1 MQLVARGGKLNAVAI
16 ALQQHSPRFQTFFRD
31 QHQCTV
37 PIILALMF
45 TPNVLQRNVTTHS
58 LPHHN
63 HSHRI
68 EVIKLVIV
76 FFSLVWL
83 SSVWDIFFLKTR
95 AFSFYSFHASDG
107 VEKHQ
112 RTLSRLDLLI
122 LIFRAIHRFNKFQNV
137 ATQKN
142 FLFAEALGS
151 FLITVCFNCKFAAQF
166 YFWTFFI
173 ARCKKKAGFD
183 LDGKFHWRNILQ
195 FFGKM
200 QYWSIA
206 CAWVVIGQRDCYWG
220 AKWKK

>member
-122 LIFRAIHRFNKFQNV
+122 LIFRAIHRFN
-137 ATQKN
+137 N
-142 FLFAEALGS
+142 FKMLRRKRTFYSPKRLEV
-151 FLITVCFNCKFAAQF
+151 FLSLCASTANLQRN
-166 YFWTFFI
+166 FI
-173 ARCKKKAGFD
+173 
-183 LDGKFHWRNILQ
+183 
-195 FFGKM
+195 FGNFSS
-200 QYWSIA
+200 Q
-206 CAWVVIGQRDCYWG
+206 G
-220 AKWKK
+220 AKKSWIWLGWKIPLKKYFAVLWKNAILVDCMRLSCHRTTWLLLRS